1 MFQPRAYG
9 RGAQPLSYAA
19 PVTVREVLSKPAV
32 GGWCVMPGS
41 VSAEV
46 MARAGFDWVCIDLQ
60 HGLIGYQEMLAMLQG
75 VAVAGVPALVRV
87 PWNDPSWI
95 MKALD
100 AGAAGVIVP
109 LVNSPAEAAA
119 AAGACRYPPD
129 GYRSWGPVRAS
140 LGVADFTP
148 ELANRSV
155 VCAVMVETVPALEQ
169 LDEIV
174 SVAGVDAVFIGPSD
188 FALSMGLPP
197 RSDEPEHRK
206 RLETVPAICHQ
217 HGVIAGIACGNAELM
232 ARWRE
237 AGYTMLAA
245 PSDMVL
251 LRKAAAELFD
261 AVRR

>member
-1 MFQPRAYG
+1 MA
-9 RGAQPLSYAA
+9 L
-19 PVTVREVLSKPAV
+19 RELLSKPAV

-46 MARAGFDWVCIDLQ
+46 AARSGFDWICIDLQ
-60 HGLIGYQEMLAMLQG
+60 HGLIGYQEMLGMLQVVG
-75 VAVAGVPALVRV
+75 LAGVPTLVRV
-87 PWNDPSWI
+87 PRNDPSWI
-95 MKALD
+95 MKSLD

-119 AAGACRYPPD
+119 ATGACRYPPD

-140 LGVADFTP
+140 LGVTDFTP

-169 LDEIV
+169 LDSIA
-174 SVAGVDAVFIGPSD
+174 SVPGVDAVFIGPSD

-197 RSDEPEHRK
+197 RSDEPEHR
-206 RLETVPAICHQ
+206 RLLETVPAVCHK
-217 HGVIAGIACGNAELM
+217 HGVVAGIACGSTELM
-232 ARWRE
+232 ARWRQ

-245 PSDMVL
+245 PSDMVM
-251 LRKAAAELFD
+251 LRRAAGEFLGA
-261 AVRR
+261 ARR

>member
-1 MFQPRAYG
+1 MLQPRAYR
-9 RGAQPLSYAA
+9 RGAQPLRYAGA
-19 PVTVREVLSKPAV
+19 VTLREVLSQPAV
-32 GGWCVMPGS
+32 GGWCVIPGS
-41 VSAEV
+41 ISAEV
-46 MARAGFDWVCIDLQ
+46 VARAGFEWVCIDVQ

-75 VAVAGVPALVRV
+75 VALAGVPALVRV
-87 PWNDPSWI
+87 PLNDPSWI

-119 AAGACRYPPD
+119 AAGACRYPPS

-155 VCAVMVETVPALEQ
+155 VCAVMLETASALEQ

-174 SVAGVDAVFIGPSD
+174 SVPGVDAVFVGPSD

-197 RSDEPEHRK
+197 RSDEPEHRR
-206 RLETVPAICHQ
+206 RLETVPAICHK
-217 HGVIAGIACGNAELM
+217 HGVAAGIACGSKELM
-232 ARWRE
+232 SRWRE

-251 LRKAAAELFD
+251 LRKSAAEFLD
-261 AVRR
+261 AVR